1 MDKKKRWCINIQN
14 SSDREA
20 QMWRKWRG
28 DCQKCVL
35 VLRNRGRLCVLNWI
49 TCFNLERPVQ
59 FPPSLFYT
67 QTGPLTDDRFTTLDR
82 HPHTQHDSCS
92 HTLVALAPHTHTH
105 TRMFYLICWMVCK
118 EYVCGKAYWP
128 RLCRALRQSTAC
140 PALSTA
146 RLVSHAVET
155 ATETWKKCE

>member
-1 MDKKKRWCINIQN
+1 M
-14 SSDREA
+14 
-20 QMWRKWRG
+20 
-28 DCQKCVL
+28 L

-92 HTLVALAPHTHTH
+92 HTLVALAARIHTHTH
-105 TRMFYLICWMVCK
+105 KNVLPDMLDGVQGVCVRESLLAETLYSAPPIHRMPRPLHCPSGVARSRDCNRNLK
-118 EYVCGKAYWP
+118 EM
-128 RLCRALRQSTAC
+128 RIRE
-140 PALSTA
+140 
-146 RLVSHAVET
+146 VE
-155 ATETWKKCE
+155 E